1 MANPAQ
7 PLTLR
12 AAVGPAGSTKPLK
25 DGTVVTPG
33 IQFEFA
39 DVTSLIPAYR
49 RMVRDQA
56 YDVCELPIVTYQ
68 LARSWGRPLAAL
80 PIFLRHGFFHH
91 WIVCRADSDIHQP
104 RDLEQRRVAVR
115 AYTVTPPT
123 WVRGILRSAYGV
135 DLDRVTWVTD
145 DEDHVPEYQHPPNVV
160 AAPAGATLAQLFKQG
175 DLQAG
180 FIGPAGIGTTDLPA
194 TRPLIAEP
202 ESAAF
207 EWFRRSGVYP
217 FQNVV
222 VVPDTLL
229 ETHPWLAGALFD
241 TFKRATATYLEQLD
255 RDGPTTPDEAAL
267 LRRREVVGGDLLP
280 GGLAANVRALQTIM
294 EFAVDQRILTRTL
307 DVAELFPPSTL
318 DLA

>member
-1 MANPAQ
+1 MANLEQ

-25 DGTVVTPG
+25 DGTVATPR

-39 DVTSLIPAYR
+39 DLTSLIPAYR

-56 YDVCELPIVTYQ
+56 YDVCELPIVTYL
-68 LARSWGRPLAAL
+68 LARSWGRPLTAL

-91 WIVCRADSDIHQP
+91 WIVCRADSDIQQP

-145 DEDHVPEYQHPPNVV
+145 DEDHVPEYQQPPNVV
-160 AAPAGATLAQLFKQG
+160 PAPTGTTLAQLFQQG
-175 DLQAG
+175 DLEAG
-180 FIGPAGIGTTDLPA
+180 FIGPAGIGTTDQTP

-202 ESAAF
+202 EAAAF
-207 EWFRRSGVYP
+207 DWFRRTGIYP
-217 FQNVV
+217 LQNVV
-222 VVPDTLL
+222 VVPNTLL
-229 ETHPWLAGALFD
+229 EAHPWVAGELFG
-241 TFKRATATYLEQLD
+241 TFKRATAAYLERLD
-255 RDGPTTPDEAAL
+255 RDGPATPDDAAL
-267 LRRREVVGGDLLP
+267 LRRRDIVGDPLP
-280 GGLAANVRALQTIM
+280 SGLAANRRALQTIM

-318 DLA
+318 ELA

>member
-1 MANPAQ
+1 MANLGQ
-7 PLTLR
+7 PLALR

-25 DGTVVTPG
+25 DGAVPTPA

-49 RMVRDQA
+49 RMVRDLE
-56 YDVCELPIVTYQ
+56 YDVCELPIVTYL
-68 LARSWGRPLAAL
+68 LARSWGRRLTAL

-91 WIVCRADSDIHQP
+91 WIVCRADSDIQQP
-104 RDLEQRRVAVR
+104 RDLEQQRVAVR

-145 DEDHVPEYQHPPNVV
+145 DEEHVPEYQRPPNVV
-160 AAPAGATLAQLFKQG
+160 AAPAGTTLAQLFKLG
-175 DLQAG
+175 DLEAG
-180 FIGPAGIGTTDLPA
+180 FIGPAGIGPVDPAA

-207 EWFRRSGVYP
+207 DWFQRTHIYP

-222 VVPDTLL
+222 VVKDTLL
-229 ETHPWLAGALFD
+229 EAHPWVAGELFD
-241 TFKRATATYLEQLD
+241 AFKQSTTAYLEQLD
-255 RDGPTTPDEAAL
+255 RDGPTTPDDAAL
-267 LRRREVVGGDLLP
+267 LRRREIVGGDPLP
-280 GGLAANVRALQTIM
+280 TGIAPNRRALQTIM
-294 EFAVDQRILTRTL
+294 EFALDQRILTRTP
-307 DVAELFPPSTL
+307 DVTELFPPGTL